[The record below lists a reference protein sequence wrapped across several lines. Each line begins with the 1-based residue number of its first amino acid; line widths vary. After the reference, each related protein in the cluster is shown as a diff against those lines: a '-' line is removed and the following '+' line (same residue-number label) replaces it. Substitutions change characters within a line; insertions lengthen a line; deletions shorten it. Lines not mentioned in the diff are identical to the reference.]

1 MGNKNRISLSFYT
14 IQSNFKDILIRL
26 SKKIVLLEERVYVNF
41 NDDETKNEVDKFLW
55 TREKNNFIPHKV
67 YGELIKKR
75 DKIILFDGDYMKLK
89 NSQALQSLIIAPCAK
104 IRHFNL
110 FSKFLIFSYSNDNKF
125 NLSMKEK
132 LITNYNINWYD
143 EYIPFKWKQI

>member
-1 MGNKNRISLSFYT
+1 MDKKNKISLSFYT

-26 SKKIVLLEERVYVNF
+26 SKKIILLEERVYVNL
-41 NDDETKNEVDKFLW
+41 NNNETKNELDKFLW

-67 YGELIKKR
+67 CGELIKKR
-75 DKIILFDGDYMKLK
+75 DKLILFDGDYMKLK
-89 NSQALQSLIIAPCAK
+89 DSQALQSLIIAPCVR
-104 IRHFNL
+104 IRNFNL
-110 FSKFLIFSYSNDNKF
+110 FNKFLIFSYSSDQKF
-125 NLSMKEK
+125 NLSIKEK